1 MTQISDTLGQ
11 SAALADVP
19 PTSPGVDRDAAL
31 RADVRR
37 VGSLLGQTLVR
48 QQGPE
53 LLDLVE
59 QVRGLTKQSR
69 EAAAATE
76 RQSATLKVRE
86 MLAAL
91 PIAVATELVRAFAT
105 YFQLANG
112 AEQVHQVRELRA
124 RETGDDHLAAV
135 VQEIVT
141 TLGTDALREAVEA
154 LEVQPVFT
162 AHPTEASRRSV
173 LLKLQALA
181 DILVV
186 PTPAGSA
193 ARTRQDRKLAEV
205 IDLLWQTD
213 EIRQFR
219 PTPVDEARNALF
231 YLEAIVGDTIPAL
244 TDDLA
249 AAMAQH
255 GVELSPEATPL
266 LLGSWIGGDRDGNPN
281 VTAAVT
287 REVLAL
293 QHQSAIAI
301 AIGKIDE
308 LLLALSS
315 STVIAGASDEL
326 VDSIRT
332 DLDHL
337 PLLDPRVKELNKDE
351 PIRLKL
357 TCVKAKLINT
367 RARVNAGRAHE
378 PGRDYA
384 SKGELLA
391 DLAIVHRSLEQHGG
405 ALAAAGI
412 LATAQRA
419 LAVSGLNVAY
429 MDIREHSEAHHQV
442 IAQLVDR
449 LGELDRPYDSMSR
462 PQRMRWLSKEL
473 TSHRPLTTLPAPL
486 DAAGTKTFSVF
497 SEIKD
502 AQATYGPEVIVTYI
516 TSMTMGADDIL
527 AAAVLARRP
536 A

>member
-249 AAMAQH
+249 AAIKPHTFVQKP
-255 GVELSPEATPL
+255 V
-266 LLGSWIGGDRDGNPN
+266 GGTQQPTGD
-281 VTAAVT
+281 V
-287 REVLAL
+287 
-293 QHQSAIAI
+293 
-301 AIGKIDE
+301 
-308 LLLALSS
+308 
-315 STVIAGASDEL
+315 
-326 VDSIRT
+326 
-332 DLDHL
+332 
-337 PLLDPRVKELNKDE
+337 
-351 PIRLKL
+351 
-357 TCVKAKLINT
+357 
-367 RARVNAGRAHE
+367 
-378 PGRDYA
+378 
-384 SKGELLA
+384 
-391 DLAIVHRSLEQHGG
+391 
-405 ALAAAGI
+405 
-412 LATAQRA
+412 
-419 LAVSGLNVAY
+419 
-429 MDIREHSEAHHQV
+429 
-442 IAQLVDR
+442 
-449 LGELDRPYDSMSR
+449 
-462 PQRMRWLSKEL
+462 
-473 TSHRPLTTLPAPL
+473 
-486 DAAGTKTFSVF
+486 
-497 SEIKD
+497 
-502 AQATYGPEVIVTYI
+502 AQA
-516 TSMTMGADDIL
+516 
-527 AAAVLARRP
+527 
-536 A
+536 